1 MEITGNKAQISKD
14 GRSVTQEVKYSDAYQ
29 EVKVRVN
36 RRGNQVV
43 VTGIDRKKK

>member
-1 MEITGNKAQISKD
+1 MEITGNKASIGKD
-14 GRSVTQEVKYSDAYQ
+14 GRTIIQEVKYSDAYQ

-43 VTGIDRKKK
+43 VTGIDHKKK